1 MINLNILDYSPV
13 DEGKTPGKALWE
25 TTQLAQIAEK
35 LGYKRFW
42 VPEHH
47 HNFSL
52 AVSSPEMVIDKRQ
65 DAIKL
70 LAKAF
75 QKQLRKS

>member
-1 MINLNILDYSPV
+1 MINLNILDEIIVLPNIS
-13 DEGKTPGKALWE
+13 GA
-25 TTQLAQIAEK
+25 
-35 LGYKRFW
+35 
-42 VPEHH
+42 
-47 HNFSL
+47 
-52 AVSSPEMVIDKRQ
+52 DKRQ